1 MILIFIKTNSIK
13 IFMKFNDNK
22 NLNDFISPKNKIN
35 GVKKI
40 YLIASAKGGVGK
52 STIACNLS
60 QYLANKK
67 MKVALVDA
75 DIYGPS
81 VANLFDIKQKPKLE
95 NNLFL
100 PIIKNSV
107 KIMSIANIID
117 EKQAGVWR
125 GPMVTKILHQLINLV
140 NWSFDGNEVDAMIID
155 MPPGTG
161 DVYLTM
167 AEKYFIDGVF
177 LISTPQNLAIIDLV
191 KSIDCFKKLNIPILG
206 LIQNLAF
213 YEFNGEKKY
222 LFGKDG
228 AKDLALEYGI
238 EFIGDIAIDENISNF
253 CEAKKLFANEYLNKE
268 IDNVFQNIFHKI

>member
-1 MILIFIKTNSIK
+1 
-13 IFMKFNDNK
+13 MKFNDNK

-40 YLIASAKGGVGK
+40 FLIASAKGGVGK
-52 STIACNLS
+52 STIACNLA
-60 QYLANKK
+60 QYLANKN
-67 MKVALVDA
+67 MRVALVDA

-81 VANLFDIKQKPKLE
+81 VANLFDIKQKPTLQ

-107 KIMSIANIID
+107 KIMTIASIID

-140 NWSFDGNEVDAMIID
+140 DWKFDGNEVDAMIVD

-167 AEKYFIDGVF
+167 AERYFIDGVF

-213 YEFNGEKKY
+213 YELNGEKKY

-228 AKDLALEYGI
+228 ARDLALEYGI
-238 EFIGDIAIDENISNF
+238 EFAGDVAIDENISKF
-253 CEAKKLFANEYLNKE
+253 CEEKKLFVN
-268 IDNVFQNIFHKI
+268 

>member
-1 MILIFIKTNSIK
+1 
-13 IFMKFNDNK
+13 MKFNDNK
-22 NLNDFISPKNKIN
+22 NLNDFISPKNHIK

-40 YLIASAKGGVGK
+40 FLIASAKGGVGK
-52 STIACNLS
+52 STIASNLA

-67 MKVALVDA
+67 LKIALVDA

-81 VANLFDIKQKPKLE
+81 IVNFFDIKQKPKLE

-100 PIIKNSV
+100 PIVKNQV
-107 KIMSIANIID
+107 KIMSIASII
-117 EKQAGVWR
+117 EENQAGVWR

-140 NWSFDGNEVDAMIID
+140 NWSFDGDEIDVMIVD

-167 AEKYFIDGVF
+167 AERYFIDGVF
-177 LISTPQNLAIIDLV
+177 LVSSPQNIAVIDLV
-191 KSIDCFKKLNIPILG
+191 KSIDCFRKLNIPISG

-213 YEFNGEKKY
+213 YEIDGQKKY

-228 AKDLALEYGI
+228 AKDLARKHQIDFL
-238 EFIGDIAIDENISNF
+238 GDIAIDENISKF
-253 CEAKKLFANEYLNKE
+253 CEEKKLFVNEYLNEE
-268 IDNVFQNIFHKI
+268 INRVFENILYKLNA

>member
-1 MILIFIKTNSIK
+1 
-13 IFMKFNDNK
+13 MKFNDNK

-40 YLIASAKGGVGK
+40 FLIASAKGGVGK
-52 STIACNLS
+52 STIACNLA
-60 QYLANKK
+60 QYLANKN
-67 MKVALVDA
+67 MRVALVDA

-81 VANLFDIKQKPKLE
+81 VANLFDIKQKPTLQ

-107 KIMSIANIID
+107 KIMTIASIID

-140 NWSFDGNEVDAMIID
+140 DWKFDGNEVDAMIVD

-167 AEKYFIDGVF
+167 AERYFIDGVF

-213 YEFNGEKKY
+213 YELNGEKKY

-228 AKDLALEYGI
+228 ARDLALEYGI
-238 EFIGDIAIDENISNF
+238 EFAGDVAIDENISKF
-253 CEAKKLFANEYLNKE
+253 CEEKKLFVNEYLNKE
-268 IDNVFQNIFHKI
+268 IDNVFQNIYQKI

>member
-1 MILIFIKTNSIK
+1 
-13 IFMKFNDNK
+13 MKFNDNK

-40 YLIASAKGGVGK
+40 YLVASAKGGVGK
-52 STIACNLS
+52 STLACNLA
-60 QYLANKK
+60 QYLANRRI
-67 MKVALVDA
+67 KVALVDA

-81 VANLFDIKQKPKLE
+81 VANFFDVKQKPEIK

-117 EKQAGVWR
+117 ENQAGVWR
-125 GPMVTKILHQLINLV
+125 GPMVTKILNQLINLV
-140 NWSFDGNEVDAMIID
+140 YWSYDGSEVDAMIVD

-167 AEKYFIDGVF
+167 AEKYFVDGVF
-177 LISTPQNLAIIDLV
+177 LISTPQNVAVIDII
-191 KSIDCFKKLNIPILG
+191 KSIDCFKKLHIPILG

-213 YEFNGEKKY
+213 YEFNGQKKY

-228 AKDLALEYGI
+228 ARDLAIKQGI
-238 EFIGDIAIDENISNF
+238 DFLGDIPINENISQY
-253 CEAKKLFANEYLNKE
+253 CEEKKLFVNEYFNNE
-268 IDNVFQNIFHKI
+268 INNVFQNIFNKI

>member
-1 MILIFIKTNSIK
+1 MK
-13 IFMKFNDNK
+13 INDKK
-22 NLNDFISPKNKIN
+22 NLNDFISPKNHIKD
-35 GVKKI
+35 VKKI
-40 YLIASAKGGVGK
+40 FLVASTKGGVGK
-52 STIACNLS
+52 STLACNLA

-67 MKVALVDA
+67 LNIAIVDA

-81 VANLFDIKQKPKLE
+81 IANFFDIKQKPELK
-95 NNLFL
+95 NNIFL
-100 PIIKNSV
+100 PIIKNQI

-117 EKQAGVWR
+117 ENQAGIWR

-140 NWSFDGNEVDAMIID
+140 NWSFDGCKVDAMIID

-177 LISTPQNLAIIDLV
+177 LISSPQNIAVIDLV
-191 KSIDCFKKLNIPILG
+191 KSVDCFKKLNIPILG

-213 YEFNGEKKY
+213 YEINGQKKY

-228 AKDLALEYGI
+228 AKNLAHKHQIDFL
-238 EFIGDIAIDENISNF
+238 GDIAIDENISKS
-253 CEAKKLFANEYLNKE
+253 CEEKKLFVNEHLKDE
-268 IDNVFQNIFHKI
+268 IKMVFENIFYKINA